1 MVSLNEDLDLPELS
15 GLRRHSPRRK
25 PTSTSHK
32 DATTTNGRHAK
43 VTASSSRTH
52 SPRKQSA
59 TPVPPQR
66 RPEKATIPAV
76 IEPSSRVEQQPPRIV
91 LGELPI
97 PILAPGA
104 KTMPA
109 VYEISDD
116 CDSDVEIGA
125 TISATSNNRSLPT
138 RARANMS
145 GSSGGLKLTH
155 VDSLLLPLSKI
166 AIRDVEESED
176 DEPVGVGR
184 RSPRKTTG
192 PSKCKRKAVTAG
204 QFVLGE
210 AKCDD
215 DTDSEIDDEDEN
227 TDLSG
232 FIVDDNAELSVYED
246 AEPAGPPGRGKLLA
260 KAAGVRPKRLQRGSP
275 RKGSTAFS
283 DSDLDC
289 SNKENESDD
298 QGDPTIYPAMRGLL
312 LERRR
317 ERSHKYMSKQE
328 IEVIDLTSSPAPR
341 LDSKSP
347 SRRDARFP
355 QSSNNPSQSDST
367 DLPTDLDAVLHLSPP
382 LRPKTPTKASKN
394 STLAH
399 PKGSLN
405 HDTIDR
411 PHTPTTPEQ
420 ASPSKSK
427 LQLSPSK
434 RAHIPHSLHRQS
446 TDAFWDLDTVNTW
459 NERYSPKKVIAS
471 PRKALDR
478 FLIWEDSDVEI
489 NDDDN
494 SQNEERAGDEERG
507 GEEEGKAEGEEEGP
521 FWNDI
526 GLPSPQ
532 TSPRKKLDF
541 SSTGQ
546 KATPESPTKKP
557 NKTPS
562 TSNTTTSRSPTK
574 PARPCKSPTKPSTA
588 TTAASER
595 RAARQRKATFE
606 AARDGIARRL
616 LSDLDANVTGGKLG
630 TMAASTGGVRV
641 VWSKTLR
648 STAGRACWRRTVSK
662 GVVGAGSS
670 SDADDA
676 DIKRVG
682 VIAEE
687 SAPVPGPKA
696 NAKAKT
702 NGVQVQ
708 HYASV
713 ELASKIVDDEE
724 RLVNTL
730 AHEFCHLANF
740 MVSGV
745 RDRPHGVE
753 FKAWAGRVEGFLRG
767 KGSEGGGTKET
778 KGLVVVDGGGEH
790 RGMGMSEAER
800 RARAK
805 VVVSTRHGYVIDYRF
820 VWVCVGRRRPTSS
833 SSSSSVH
840 LDGATGGEEGRGG
853 DDGDGD
859 GKGDKDDDDDD
870 EGCGAEYGRH
880 SKSVDPDR
888 QRCGRCKGLL
898 VQVKPRPRGPGGG
911 GGGGLSPVKEGK
923 VDDEKAGGFRGSP
936 VKKTKKEEEEERRK
950 KEKKDAGSSGGG
962 GGGRGNTLKGL
973 EDSMR
978 RIGL

>member
-1 MVSLNEDLDLPELS
+1 MASQYEDLDLPELS
-15 GLRRHSPRRK
+15 GLRRHSPRKK
-25 PTSTSHK
+25 PTSTTYK
-32 DATTTNGRHAK
+32 DATTTNDRYAK
-43 VTASSSRTH
+43 VAASSSRNH

-76 IEPSSRVEQQPPRIV
+76 VEPSSRVEQQPPRMV

-97 PILAPGA
+97 PILAPVA

-109 VYEISDD
+109 VYEISDNS
-116 CDSDVEIGA
+116 DSDVEIGT

-176 DEPVGVGR
+176 DEPVGGGR

-210 AKCDD
+210 AKCDN
-215 DTDSEIDDEDEN
+215 DTDPEIDDEDEN

-232 FIVDDNAELSVYED
+232 FIVDDDAELSVYED
-246 AEPAGPPGRGKLLA
+246 SGPAGPPSRGKLLA
-260 KAAGVRPKRLQRGSP
+260 KAAVGRPKRLQRGSP

-289 SNKENESDD
+289 SNKENESDG
-298 QGDPTIYPAMRGLL
+298 QGEANLYPAIGSLQ
-312 LERRR
+312 LEGQR

-328 IEVIDLTSSPAPR
+328 IEVIDLTSSPASR
-341 LDSKSP
+341 SDAKSP
-347 SRRDARFP
+347 SRRDVRFP

-367 DLPTDLDAVLHLSPP
+367 NSLTALDAALHLSPP
-382 LRPKTPTKASKN
+382 LRPTTPTKASKN
-394 STLAH
+394 SILAH

-405 HDTIDR
+405 HDTVDR

-434 RAHIPHSLHRQS
+434 RARIPHSPHRQS

-494 SQNEERAGDEERG
+494 SQNEER
-507 GEEEGKAEGEEEGP
+507 GEEEESKAEVEEGP

-557 NKTPS
+557 NKPPS

-595 RAARQRKATFE
+595 RAMRQRKAAFE

-630 TMAASTGGVRV
+630 NMAASTGGVRV

-662 GVVGAGSS
+662 GVVGGAGSS
-670 SDADDA
+670 SPDVEDD
-676 DIKRVG
+676 IERVVVG
-682 VIAEE
+682 HGEKSV
-687 SAPVPGPKA
+687 PVTG
-696 NAKAKT
+696 AKAKEAKAK
-702 NGVQVQ
+702 GVTVQ

-753 FKAWAGRVEGFLRG
+753 FKAWAWRVEGFLRG
-767 KGSEGGGTKET
+767 KGREGGGTK
-778 KGLVVVDGGGEH
+778 GVVDGGGGED

-820 VWVCVGRRRPTSS
+820 VWICVGRRRPTSS

-859 GKGDKDDDDDD
+859 GNDDDEGD

-936 VKKTKKEEEEERRK
+936 VKKTKKEEEEEEERRK
-950 KEKKDAGSSGGG
+950 KEKKKDAGSSGGG